1 MRKARFDDRCRLCLS
16 PVNAGDSV
24 SWTADN
30 LIAHLRCAT
39 DLENQ
44 LAQRTRRD
52 AEQARKRRA
61 LSKGRTR

>member
-39 DLENQ
+39 ELDKQ
-44 LAQRTRRD
+44 VADRKRRD
-52 AEQARKRRA
+52 AEQARKRR
-61 LSKGRTR
+61 SHR